1 MITLSHLTVAYGAFL
16 AVDDV
21 SLTVETGEIL
31 ALLGPSGCGKSSL
44 LRGIVGL
51 EPSRG
56 DISVDGVPLAGVPVH
71 ERRIGMVFQDAQL
84 FPHRTVAGNIA
95 YGLKARSREE
105 IASRVD
111 DVLELVGLGGMGER
125 SVTTLSGGQAQ
136 RVALARSLAP
146 QPSVLLLD
154 EPLSAL
160 DRVLRERLSHDLRD
174 ILTAAGATAVYV
186 THDHDE
192 AFTVADR
199 VGIMDRGR
207 ILQIGAPGDLIDHP
221 ASAEVT
227 DFLGAATIVEGR
239 IVESTENGTRIA
251 LPESVTIPE
260 RQHGES
266 VRLRFKPLGSAEA
279 PHRDDR

>member
-1 MITLSHLTVAYGAFL
+1 MITLDNFTVSYGDL
-16 AVDDV
+16 NAVDDV
-21 SLTVETGEIL
+21 SLTVSTGEIL

-44 LRGIVGL
+44 LRGVVGL
-51 EPSRG
+51 EPSKG
-56 DISVDGVPLAGVPVH
+56 TVDVDGVSLAGVPVH

-95 YGLKARSREE
+95 YGLKGRSRTE
-105 IASRVD
+105 IAERID
-111 DVLELVGLGGMGER
+111 DVLALVGLEGMGER

-146 QPSVLLLD
+146 RPTVLLLD

-174 ILTAAGATAVYV
+174 ILTTAGATAIYV

-199 VGIMDRGR
+199 VGIMDQGKL
-207 ILQIGAPGDLIDHP
+207 LQVGTPDELIHHP
-221 ASAEVT
+221 ALPDVS
-227 DFLGAATIVEGR
+227 DFLGSATILEGKV
-239 IVESTENGTRIA
+239 IESTAAGTRIA
-251 LPESVTIPE
+251 LPEDVEIPGQRTAE
-260 RQHGES
+260 T
-266 VRLRFKPLGSAEA
+266 VRLRIKPLG
-279 PHRDDR
+279 